1 MTKMMKDILIKQKKA
16 FYVYGGMLGALL
28 LMIFLAVVTQDG
40 APYNNIAIDL
50 GFAQIAWYA
59 LFILTGISLGAYLA
73 YLEFQKLGID
83 TELLFDALL
92 WAVPLAILGTR
103 IYYVIFDPSPNY
115 NSIWDVLNITQ
126 GGLAIHGA
134 VIVTVIFL
142 IIFTRIKKLSFW
154 LIADVIAPGFLV
166 GQIAGRWGNFMNQ
179 EAYGPA
185 IESNFI
191 LNLLPK
197 FITDQM
203 TINNVVH
210 HPTFLYEGLWNF
222 VGLVFIL
229 IARRQRWLKVG
240 DMIAFYLI
248 WYGLGRGAIIEPLRT
263 QGAAGDAL
271 MFFGYPINI
280 YLSLTVFMLGGVA
293 IIVLKR
299 IFIKDQPFYKDM
311 LVKEDIVIH
320 D

>member
-1 MTKMMKDILIKQKKA
+1 MMKDIMIKHRQA
-16 FYVYGGMLGALL
+16 FYIYGGMLGVLI
-28 LMIFLAVVTQDG
+28 LMIILAVATQSG
-40 APYNNIAIDL
+40 VPYNNVAVDL

-59 LFILTGISLGAYLA
+59 LFILTGISLGAFLS
-73 YLEFQKLGID
+73 YLEFKKLGLD

-92 WAVPLAILGTR
+92 WAVPLAIIGTR
-103 IYYVIFDPSPNY
+103 IYYVIFDPTPNY
-115 NSIWDVLNITQ
+115 NSFLDVINITQ

-134 VIVTVIFL
+134 VITTLVFL

-154 LIADVIAPGFLV
+154 LIADVIAPGFLI

-185 IESNFI
+185 IQSNFV

-197 FITDQM
+197 FITEQM
-203 TINNVVH
+203 TINGVVH
-210 HPTFLYEGLWNF
+210 HPTFLYEGIWNF

-229 IARRQRWLKVG
+229 IARRQKWFKVG
-240 DMIAFYLI
+240 DMMAFYLI

-271 MFFGYPINI
+271 MIFGYPVNI
-280 YLSLTVFMLGGVA
+280 YLSLTLFMLGGVA
-293 IIVLKR
+293 IILLKR
-299 IFIKDQPFYKDM
+299 KFIKDQPYYVDM
-311 LVKEDIVIH
+311 LIENQETH

>member
-1 MTKMMKDILIKQKKA
+1 MIKHKEA
-16 FYVYGGMLGALL
+16 FYIYGGMLAVL
-28 LMIFLAVVTQDG
+28 LMMITLAVITQDG
-40 APYNNIAIDL
+40 APYNSVAIAIGADTAD
-50 GFAQIAWYA
+50 FRIRVAWYA
-59 LFILTGISLGAYLA
+59 IFILTGISLGAFLSYK
-73 YLEFQKLGID
+73 EFKKLGLD

-103 IYYVIFDPSPNY
+103 IYYVIFDPNPNY
-115 NSIWDVLNITQ
+115 NSFLDVINITQ

-134 VIVTVIFL
+134 VITTLVFL
-142 IIFTRIKKLSFW
+142 IIYTRIKKLSFW
-154 LIADVIAPGFLV
+154 LITDIVAPGFLI

-185 IESNFI
+185 IQSDFM

-203 TINNVVH
+203 TINGVIH
-210 HPTFLYEGLWNF
+210 HPTFLYEGIWNF

-229 IARRQRWLKVG
+229 IARRQKWLKVG
-240 DMIAFYLI
+240 DMMAFYLI

-271 MFFGYPINI
+271 MIFGYPVNI
-280 YLSLTVFMLGGVA
+280 YLSLTLFMLGGVA

-299 IFIKDQPFYKDM
+299 IFIKDQPYYVDL
-311 LVKEDIVIH
+311 LVEAEAS
-320 D
+320 